1 MYSQFRAELHI
12 NWWFTTQHPIQGE
25 FTQPRVNYHSSYPS
39 PLGEEIK
46 GCYVHINEGSM
57 PSLSSHLGLVP
68 ILLLSVVR
76 L

>member
-1 MYSQFRAELHI
+1 MQNGTSTGGLQL
-12 NWWFTTQHPIQGE
+12 NTSIQGE

-39 PLGEEIK
+39 PLSEETK